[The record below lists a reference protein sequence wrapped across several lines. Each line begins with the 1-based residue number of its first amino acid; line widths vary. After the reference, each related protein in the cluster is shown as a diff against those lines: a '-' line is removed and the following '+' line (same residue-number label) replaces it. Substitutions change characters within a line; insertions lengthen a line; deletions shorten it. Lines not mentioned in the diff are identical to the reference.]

1 MYVTV
6 SGLARIHRV
15 GLEDVASS
23 LWAPVLS
30 SLQCELG
37 DSRQFLKSLL
47 AWRISTVAL
56 LSSLGKYFLHRW
68 SRRGDLRDLLW
79 SLQA

>member
-1 MYVTV
+1 MCVTV
-6 SGLARIHRV
+6 SELAQIHHV
-15 GLEDVASS
+15 DLEDVASS
-23 LWAPVLS
+23 LWEPVLS

-37 DSRQFLKSLL
+37 DSKQFLKSLS
-47 AWRISTVAL
+47 AWKISTVAL
-56 LSSLGKYFLHRW
+56 LSSLGKYFLHMW